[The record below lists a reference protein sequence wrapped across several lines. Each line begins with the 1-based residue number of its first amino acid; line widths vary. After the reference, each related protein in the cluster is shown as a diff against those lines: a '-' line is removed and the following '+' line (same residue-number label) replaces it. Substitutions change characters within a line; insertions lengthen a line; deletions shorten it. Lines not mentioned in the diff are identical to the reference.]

1 MKIGKILVAVF
12 ILAVVVWLL
21 ADLIDKRK
29 KKKELLSS
37 FKISVIEIDDSIT
50 PGLIVEV
57 ENKGENIISTTHF
70 RLRFNVEDKTLC
82 GVDYDAGNFI
92 PNEKRRIVLRCREQI
107 IWTVRPISYFL
118 SVFPEGYKGI
128 EPLSGEFTLR

>member
-1 MKIGKILVAVF
+1 MKIGKILVAVC

-21 ADLIDKRK
+21 ADWIDNSK

-37 FKISVIEIDDSIT
+37 FKISIIEIDSSVT

-57 ENKGENIISTTHF
+57 ENEGENVIGSTHF
-70 RLRFNVEDKTLC
+70 RLRFYVDDKTLC

-92 PNEKRRIVLRCREQI
+92 PNEKRRIVLRCGEKV